1 MKAITT
7 LFLAMLIAFSSM
19 AQDDLYVDQVFQVQN
34 HGRNYPFEGYY
45 IFGQNPEQ
53 SDAKFLKSNDQEID
67 ASESFNGIVI
77 SVYQDD
83 HIDWFGSETW
93 YGPYALENN
102 YGGSGE
108 YRFDWMISETEVD
121 IDVVDD
127 FIDFMNELPSGIV
140 VGMYSG
146 YYHGIDQM
154 PERFYQAVEQVYS
167 EEIRN
172 LSANSVWA
180 CIGSK
185 CPHDKA
191 AEFYSNDADAIVNVT
206 FSPLKYCKS
215 QVTSLPEATDK
226 SLSARV
232 FPNPANNFLSVTIS
246 DGSSAEV
253 LIYDLTGQVQLVT
266 RQMDRID
273 ISELPKGIYI
283 VQVKTAEKTFSSRIT
298 KK

>member
-7 LFLAMLIAFSSM
+7 LFLAMLIALSSM
-19 AQDDLYVDQVFQVQN
+19 AQDRLYEDQLFEVQN
-34 HGRNYPFEGYY
+34 HSKDYFTKDYY
-45 IFGQNPEQ
+45 TFGKVPKHN
-53 SDAKFLKSNDQEID
+53 DAKFIT
-67 ASESFNGIVI
+67 SESHEKDESMSYNGIVV
-77 SVYQDD
+77 SVYFTDNIGWAD
-83 HIDWFGSETW
+83 EAYRPYRTNSDYGST
-93 YGPYALENN
+93 
-102 YGGSGE
+102 GE
-108 YRFDWMISETEVD
+108 YRFDWMMTETEVD
-121 IDVVDD
+121 MNVVDD
-127 FIDFMNELPSGIV
+127 FIDFMEELPEEV
-140 VGMYSG
+140 VVCMYSG

-154 PERFYQAVEQVYS
+154 PLRFYEAVELVYS
-167 EEIRN
+167 HEIRN

-185 CPHDKA
+185 CPYDEV
-191 AEFYSNDADAIVNVT
+191 AESYSNDADAMVNVS
-206 FSPLKYCKS
+206 FRPLIRCS
-215 QVTSLPEATDK
+215 MPTSLSETSTED
-226 SLSARV
+226 LVARV
-232 FPNPANNFLSVTIS
+232 FPNPANSFLSVTIS